1 MSHFLYQRVQ
11 NAVRPSTQVVY
22 YLCSGGKHNRNNV
35 VSMLRTVLSQIV
47 TTVKASGQIARMRCV
62 ARAFEQQERIAKA
75 TCHDLFHGRDAL
87 WKVLL
92 ATASDPVFGPIYA
105 VLDALDELDEESIHW
120 LIRQYENLVES
131 NAAIELKV
139 VVVSQEDETMRRL
152 ATRQLCAVVN
162 LADNKEHV
170 MSDLEKTTSDKLR
183 AIDCMPRIEGDIEQR
198 MSSYPFRE
206 QGVCADSHQV

>member
-22 YLCSGGKHNRNNV
+22 YLCSGGKQNRNNV

-47 TTVKASGQIARMRCV
+47 TTVKESGQIPRMRCV
-62 ARAFEQQERIAKA
+62 SRAFEQQDRIARA
-75 TCHDLFHGRDAL
+75 TCHDLFHSRDAL

-105 VLDALDELDEESIHW
+105 VLDALDDLDEDSIHW
-120 LIRQYENLVES
+120 LIQQYENLVES
-131 NAAIELKV
+131 NAGIELKV

-152 ATRQLCAVVN
+152 ATRQFCAVVN

-170 MSDLEKTTSDKLR
+170 MSDLEKTASDKLR
-183 AIDCMPRIEGDIEQR
+183 AIDCVPQIEGDIEQR
-198 MSSYPFRE
+198 MSSFPF
-206 QGVCADSHQV
+206 QKQNLYTDSR